1 MDVMKTIEIQKSTGI
16 KDSINVIVNG
26 EKYLMRHQS
35 LKIEVDDNKPFELI
49 AKQTWDSSPTYTFE
63 PKDDMVL
70 QISSNCRLMKWISF
84 LSLIAMVLAF
94 VPQYFIGSKLTSIIF
109 AGIILLCPLIFFLI
123 KRKKFFAIKE
133 INKQNENNQ

>member
-1 MDVMKTIEIQKSTGI
+1 MKTIEIQKSTEI

-26 EKYLMRHQS
+26 KKYLMRHQS

-94 VPQYFIGSKLTSIIF
+94 VPQYFIESKLTSIIF
-109 AGIILLCPLIFFLI
+109 AGVILLCPLIFFLI
-123 KRKKFFAIKE
+123 RRKKFFAIKITSTE
-133 INKQNENNQ
+133 TKTDNNE

>member
-1 MDVMKTIEIQKSTGI
+1 MKTIEIQKSTEI

-49 AKQTWDSSPTYTFE
+49 AKQTWDSSPTYTFD

-70 QISSNCRLMKWISF
+70 QISSNSRLMKWISF
-84 LSLIAMVLAF
+84 LSIIAMALAF
-94 VPQYFIGSKLTSIIF
+94 VPQYFIESKLTSIIF
-109 AGIILLCPLIFFLI
+109 AGVILLCPLIFFLI
-123 KRKKFFAIKE
+123 RRKKFFAIKITSTE
-133 INKQNENNQ
+133 TKTDNNE